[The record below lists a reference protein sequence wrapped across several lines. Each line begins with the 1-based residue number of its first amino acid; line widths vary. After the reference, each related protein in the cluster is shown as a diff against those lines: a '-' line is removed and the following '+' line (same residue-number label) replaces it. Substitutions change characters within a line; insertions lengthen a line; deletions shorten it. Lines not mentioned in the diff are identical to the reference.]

1 MSLRSWAKA
10 RGVPWATAQK
20 AQGDGRLTAGA
31 DPDVWDREW
40 AEGHHPPST
49 SSAIPSRADS
59 ERLRAHYDAELRRL
73 ALAEKAGDIL
83 PKSEV
88 VAYRERALNAALAAW
103 RQFPERL
110 VRRVVELLQ
119 APGKSARE
127 REWAAQGLVRSE
139 VEASIAELAKALDP
153 EAVGGRKGRRS

>member
-59 ERLRAHYDAELRRL
+59 ERRL